1 MRLSFAGGV
10 FGCGGAETCLYK
22 MGPRL
27 RKIINDALSVC
38 TWPSLIVFLFLLAG
52 IFAIL
57 MSILGVNMSLSG
69 REVMML
75 SMTTVDVP
83 VVSLPVEKP
92 DEEVVEA
99 EPEEWD
105 TVHMR
110 VTAYCPCR
118 RCCGR
123 FADGVTACN
132 HRIREGDVFVAADKK
147 YRFRTEVIVPGYNEG
162 EPVKVLDRGRVIKGN
177 RLDVFFNSHRTA
189 KKWGVKYLDVK
200 VKKG

>member
-1 MRLSFAGGV
+1 
-10 FGCGGAETCLYK
+10 

-38 TWPSLIVFLFLLAG
+38 TWPSLIVFLFLLAA

-83 VVSLPVEKP
+83 VVSLPVEKS
-92 DEEVVEA
+92 DEEVMEV

-105 TVHMR
+105 TVQMR
-110 VTAYCPCR
+110 VTAYCPCQE
-118 RCCGR
+118 CCGR

-147 YRFRTEVIVPGYNEG
+147 YRFRTEVIVPGYNKG

-200 VKKG
+200 VKRG